1 MADETALSRLKV
13 RLTTLSEV
21 PADEELDEIVRGL
34 SDRVCMRLRVRTLPD
49 LAESV
54 VVDAAVKVVRRRL
67 YEGISSESEGQTGS
81 VTTSFFEQVLA
92 EYDADLAGIVDMLA
106 AEGAASGAPT
116 VRFL

>member
-1 MADETALSRLKV
+1 MADDTALKRLKV
-13 RLTTLSEV
+13 RLTNLSEV
-21 PADEELDEIVRGL
+21 PPDEELGEIVRGL
-34 SDRVCMRLRVRTLPD
+34 SDRVCMRLRVRNLPD
-49 LAESV
+49 LAESI

-92 EYDADLAGIVDMLA
+92 EYDADLAGIADMLA
-106 AEGAASGAPT
+106 AEGAESASPT

>member
-1 MADETALSRLKV
+1 MADDAALKRLKV

-21 PADEELDEIVRGL
+21 PPDDELSEVVRGL
-34 SDRVCMRLRVRTLPD
+34 TDRVCMRLRVRELPD

-67 YEGISSESEGQTGS
+67 YEGVSSESEGQSGS
-81 VTTSFFEQVLA
+81 VTTSFFEEVLA
-92 EYDADLAGIVDMLA
+92 EYDEDLAGISDMIA
-106 AEGAASGAPT
+106 AEGSEASVPT

>member
-13 RLTTLSEV
+13 RLTDLSEV
-21 PADEELDEIVRGL
+21 PGDPELKEIVRGL
-34 SDRVCMRLRVRTLPD
+34 TDRVCMRLRVRELPD

-67 YEGISSESEGQTGS
+67 YEGISSESEGQSGS

-92 EYDADLAGIVDMLA
+92 EYDADLAGIADMIA
-106 AEGAASGAPT
+106 AEGDGASVPT

>member
-1 MADETALSRLKV
+1 MADDTALKRLKV

-21 PADEELDEIVRGL
+21 PPDDELSEVVRGL
-34 SDRVCMRLRVRTLPD
+34 TDRVCMRLRVRELPD

-67 YEGISSESEGQTGS
+67 YEGVSSESEGQSGS
-81 VTTSFFEQVLA
+81 VTTSFFEEVLA
-92 EYDADLAGIVDMLA
+92 EYDEDLTGISDMIA
-106 AEGAASGAPT
+106 AEGSEASVPT